1 VDSTSPPAG
10 GDVFSFSEA
19 HTSEVSQF
27 CWWSAE
33 MKAESERSL
42 ETKDCPLCNKA
53 LLLSEF
59 GICRARKDGRNLYCK
74 SCIRKKVT
82 DSRKALR
89 EYKSARKRY
98 VTLQALESNEMSM
111 SDNESHVA
119 AQHVTRVVSKLS
131 PIERVREAIK
141 RNARTQKEI
150 AQETKLGKD
159 EIGDALANLLLWTH
173 EIRTKVIDNT
183 RMYFMNESQEV
194 GFLQPEGGPRIPR
207 RKPDVPSSFS
217 ALQGLMPGKKP
228 EGEPEKIG
236 GWVAA

>member
-1 VDSTSPPAG
+1 MK
-10 GDVFSFSEA
+10 SEP
-19 HTSEVSQF
+19 EIIV
-27 CWWSAE
+27 
-33 MKAESERSL
+33 
-42 ETKDCPLCNKA
+42 ETKHCPICSHELP
-53 LLLSEF
+53 LSEF

-82 DSRKALR
+82 ESRQVLR

-98 VTLQALESNEMSM
+98 VSQQTLEAQANDSSQNLS
-111 SDNESHVA
+111 
-119 AQHVTRVVSKLS
+119 RLLSKLS

-141 RNARTQKEI
+141 KNARTQKQI

-173 EIRTKVIDNT
+173 EIRTEVVDNT
-183 RMYFMNESQEV
+183 RMYFINEGAEV
-194 GFLQPEGGPRIPR
+194 ETRQVEAPQLPR

-217 ALQGLMPGKKP
+217 ALQGLMPGRKP
-228 EGEPEKIG
+228 EGETEKIG

>member
-1 VDSTSPPAG
+1 
-10 GDVFSFSEA
+10 
-19 HTSEVSQF
+19 
-27 CWWSAE
+27 
-33 MKAESERSL
+33 MKSSSERAL
-42 ETKDCPLCNKA
+42 ETKDCPICAQA
-53 LLLSEF
+53 LPVSEF

-82 DSRKALR
+82 ESRQVLR

-98 VTLQALESNEMSM
+98 VSQQTLE
-111 SDNESHVA
+111 
-119 AQHVTRVVSKLS
+119 AQGNDSSTQSLSRLLSKLS

-141 RNARTQKEI
+141 KNARTQKEI

-173 EIRTKVIDNT
+173 EIRTEVVDNT
-183 RMYFMNESQEV
+183 RMYFINDASEAVAMQVEAPP
-194 GFLQPEGGPRIPR
+194 LPR

-217 ALQGLMPGKKP
+217 AIQGLMPGRKP
-228 EGEPEKIG
+228 EGETEKIG